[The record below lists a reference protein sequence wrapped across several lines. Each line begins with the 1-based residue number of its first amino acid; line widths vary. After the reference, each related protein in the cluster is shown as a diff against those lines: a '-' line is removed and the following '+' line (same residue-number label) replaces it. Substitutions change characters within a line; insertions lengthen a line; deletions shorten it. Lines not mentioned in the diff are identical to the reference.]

1 MSLKS
6 AIIFPLLKFL
16 NGIFGYSQPTE
27 VIPHPEPVIQ
37 QEQIEAIAEEMGTP
51 APVLEEDEKK
61 MIHGIFELGETL
73 VKEIMIPRID
83 IICLEENTPLSEIK
97 ELVKKEGHSRY
108 PLYKENIDNIVGI
121 LQVKDLF
128 LAEEKGGKI
137 NLKKLVRPAYF
148 IPESKRV
155 DDLLREFKKQR
166 IHIAVVVDE
175 YGGTSGLV
183 TLEDILEEIV
193 GEIRD
198 EYDTEE
204 NPIQKIDQYNFSID
218 AKLSLKEIN
227 EGLGT
232 ELPEEKFETIGGLI
246 YDLVGSLPEQ
256 GKVLEFQ
263 ELKFC
268 VEKIEGQRIKR
279 VKITIPKKE
288 S

>member
-1 MSLKS
+1 MSFKS

-16 NGIFGYSQPTE
+16 NRIFGYSQPTE

-137 NLKKLVRPAYF
+137 NLKKLTRPAYF

-175 YGGTSGLV
+175 YGGTSGIV

-256 GKVLEFQ
+256 GKILEFQ